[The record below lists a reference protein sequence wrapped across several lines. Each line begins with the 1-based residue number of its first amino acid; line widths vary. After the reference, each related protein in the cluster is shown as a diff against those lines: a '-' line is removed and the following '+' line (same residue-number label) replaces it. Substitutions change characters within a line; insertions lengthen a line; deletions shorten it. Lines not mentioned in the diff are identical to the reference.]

1 MCGRGRSSRGR
12 RPRLP
17 GAQVPPATVLQMAL
31 AISGLP
37 PAIFPSPGKP
47 GITAVAYGIVCQ
59 DGGSLMKQK
68 RIARIAFDGIY

>member
-1 MCGRGRSSRGR
+1 MCGRGQSSRGR
-12 RPRLP
+12 RTCFA
-17 GAQVPPATVLQMAL
+17 GASIPIFAVFYMTL

-37 PAIFPSPGKP
+37 AAVIFSESEARVA
-47 GITAVAYGIVCQ
+47 AVAYGIVCQ